1 MTNNKAPNQENLRE
15 STSEKDIYYYYDEN
29 QKPVLK
35 TKEIFKNTKLIIFY
49 PYSVS
54 NKDNTVKAKR
64 IRKIEFVDWSLDQI
78 PNDFK
83 TEGKYGLRTL
93 RARSFFS
100 LLYSRYKEIS
110 EYKVGPNIQ
119 TSFKKKSI
127 QFKWSDLKQIFNTI
141 QKEKLSYDRERNFLI
156 SKELAKINKTIVV
169 KPRLLPSGDLSRYL
183 SRFDSYT
190 KVSAQDLSAL
200 SGVLDLIPPSVIETT
215 SNFLRSKDK
224 INEVYL
230 EDVINKYEKLLSAT
244 KDNEKQWQDFFE
256 KNTWVLSHLFPYE
269 VIIRKREAFVGGKT
283 IENDEG
289 RIVDFLFTN
298 GFTDNFVLIEIKTHK
313 KELLKK
319 VPYRKPSTFCMSD
332 DLSGGIAQ
340 CLDQKDTYVKDFGNK
355 YPSFDPKCILIVGRK
370 DNLNSNQKNCFE
382 LLRANQSTVDIVTF
396 DELFKKLQGLLKV
409 ISYSDVK

>member
-1 MTNNKAPNQENLRE
+1 MTDNKTPNQENLKE
-15 STSEKDIYYYYDEN
+15 STAEKDIYYYYDEN
-29 QKPVLK
+29 QKPIFK
-35 TKEIFKNTKLIIFY
+35 TKEIFKNIKRIIFY

-54 NKDNTVKAKR
+54 NKDNTIKSKR

-78 PNDFK
+78 PKDFK
-83 TEGKYGLRTL
+83 TDGKYGLRTQ
-93 RARSFFS
+93 RTKSFFS
-100 LLYSRYKEIS
+100 VLYSRYRQVID
-110 EYKVGPNIQ
+110 YKIGPNIQ
-119 TSFKKKSI
+119 TKFMQKAI
-127 QFKWSDLKQIFNTI
+127 HLNWTDLKQILSLI
-141 QKEKLSYDRERNFLI
+141 QKEKMAYDRERVFLI
-156 SKELAKINKTIVV
+156 NKELAKINKTIVV

-230 EDVINKYEKLLSAT
+230 EDVIDKYEKLLLAT

-256 KNTWVLSHLFPYE
+256 KNAWVLSHLFPYE
-269 VIIRKREAFVGGKT
+269 VILRKREAFVGGKT

-298 GFTDNFVLIEIKTHK
+298 GFTDNFALIEIKTHK

-355 YPSFDPKCILIVGRK
+355 YPTFDPKCILIVGRK

-382 LLRANQSTVDIVTF
+382 LLRANQTTVDIVTF